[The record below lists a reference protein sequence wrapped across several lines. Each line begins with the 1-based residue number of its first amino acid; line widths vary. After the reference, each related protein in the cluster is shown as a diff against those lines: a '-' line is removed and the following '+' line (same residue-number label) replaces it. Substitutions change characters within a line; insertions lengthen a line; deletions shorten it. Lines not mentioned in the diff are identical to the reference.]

1 MGKLRLTGL
10 ANALLL
16 SACAHSG
23 AGPALPAG
31 TYDLASLRSH
41 LSGREVELTPA
52 GSAVEGA
59 GGASHIWSAQGSLAL
74 GRDGSCLLV
83 IDVRV
88 DDAAPGHSERPCTWH
103 TAGDLV
109 SLVDTGGVA
118 TIYRVRHQ
126 GDRVLLLEVLA
137 GPGGA
142 QDKAGG
148 ERLVLEPQLVS
159 APLARQEA
167 GPEAEGAAAGER
179 GDRRP

>member
-103 TAGDLV
+103 AAGDLV
-109 SLVDTGGVA
+109 SLVDAGGTA
-118 TIYRVRHQ
+118 TLYRVRYQDGHV
-126 GDRVLLLEVLA
+126 VLEAVA
-137 GPGGA
+137 GP
-142 QDKAGG
+142 AGEQEGPG
-148 ERLVLEPQLVS
+148 ERLVLEPQQVS
-159 APLARQEA
+159 EALARQRE
-167 GPEAEGAAAGER
+167 GPEGEQPEANDR
-179 GDRRP
+179 GTRRP